1 MRDVVDIMQHSSTF
15 APLIDYATV
24 VVIHLSRSPIFRCPF
39 KIKPLRIRFIP
50 RAAPC
55 SLHGLR
61 KSVLDTA
68 RNEKTGGQCNDV
80 TNF

>member
-24 VVIHLSRSPIFRCPF
+24 VVIDLSLARPFFVAHSRSNPF
-39 KIKPLRIRFIP
+39 AFGSYL
-50 RAAPC
+50 A
-55 SLHGLR
+55 LHGLR